1 METSRLGRRRGVS
14 HQQDLAQNESRRDGK
29 ISRFHQSHEQL
40 SQKQNDRD
48 VPALEGNI
56 LIGPTIASRT
66 RNKPEMANVA
76 DQQRCLSCQVSM
88 VESSSTRL
96 STASV
101 RQQHDH
107 HPGQRRQLRSM
118 PALVW
123 LSAALLLMCS
133 WGPTATRATRL
144 GQHGTI
150 ATSAGSAAD
159 HDYHTSGT
167 HTTTTA
173 EDYEDPSLIINTQAG
188 RIRGMTAVAP
198 TGKQVDVWNSI
209 PFGQPP
215 VGDLRF
221 RHPRPMDPWDGIR
234 DTRDMPNSCW
244 QTMDDF
250 FGNFAGSTMWN
261 ANTERNEDCLYLSV
275 TVPRPRPKNAA
286 VMVWIFG
293 GGFVTGSSTLDVYD
307 PKILVS
313 EESII
318 YVTLQYRVASLGFLY
333 FDQPGAPGNMGM
345 LDQTMALQWIHS
357 NIALFGGNPN
367 NITLFGE
374 SAGAASVSM
383 HLLSPLSRNL
393 FSQAIMQSGS
403 ATAPWATVDREE
415 TIIRGLRLAE
425 AVGCPHSRANL
436 SSALECLRTINASTL
451 VNNEVTIAPM
461 IQSIFERLFSL
472 IALNPHLGG
481 SVGYFGILLRTNR
494 RWRLF
499 GRVAKTF
506 TSNTQL

>member
-1 METSRLGRRRGVS
+1 MEMGRSGRRRCC
-14 HQQDLAQNESRRDGK
+14 QQYLKQKDTNSL
-29 ISRFHQSHEQL
+29 QSEKNLHNYYHNN
-40 SQKQNDRD
+40 SAH
-48 VPALEGNI
+48 ALV
-56 LIGPTIASRT
+56 GPASRK
-66 RNKPEMANVA
+66 RNSKSVDC
-76 DQQRCLSCQVSM
+76 DQQLPP
-88 VESSSTRL
+88 SSATINWRRVATAVDSFNPR
-96 STASV
+96 TASL
-101 RQQHDH
+101 QHDNRT
-107 HPGQRRQLRSM
+107 QRRKM
-118 PALVW
+118 PTLMW
-123 LSAALLLMCS
+123 MSAALMLFFM
-133 WGPTATRATRL
+133 WFPATTWATRI
-144 GQHGTI
+144 GPHGTI
-150 ATSAGSAAD
+150 ATSAGSATDAE
-159 HDYHTSGT
+159 HHPSGT
-167 HTTTTA
+167 DSTTTA
-173 EDYEDPSLIINTQAG
+173 QDYPQDPSLIVNTLAG
-188 RIRGMTAVAP
+188 RVRGMTAVAA

-215 VGDLRF
+215 LGDLRF

-261 ANTERNEDCLYLSV
+261 ANTERSEDCLYLSV

-293 GGFVTGSSTLDVYD
+293 GGFVTGSSTLEVYD

-313 EESII
+313 EENII

-345 LDQTMALQWIHS
+345 LDQVMALQWVHS
-357 NIALFGGNPN
+357 NIAFFGGNPN

-436 SSALECLRTINASTL
+436 SATLDCLKTINASTL
-451 VNNEVTIAPM
+451 VNNEVNRLFISFLTTT
-461 IQSIFERLFSL
+461 QIFEF
-472 IALNPHLGG
+472 
-481 SVGYFGILLRTNR
+481 F
-494 RWRLF
+494 F
-499 GRVAKTF
+499 
-506 TSNTQL
+506 

>member
-14 HQQDLAQNESRRDGK
+14 HQHDLAENMSRRDDK
-29 ISRFHQSHEQL
+29 NSWFHQSHEQQT
-40 SQKQNDRD
+40 QKQSDWH
-48 VPALEGNI
+48 VHTLEGNS
-56 LIGPTIASRT
+56 LAGPTITSSFRI
-66 RNKPEMANVA
+66 RNKPNKANII
-76 DQQRCLSCQVSM
+76 DQQRFPSTLAIICRVSTAD
-88 VESSSTRL
+88 SSSNGL
-96 STASV
+96 ATASV
-101 RQQHDH
+101 RQHHNH
-107 HPGQRRQLRSM
+107 HPGQRRQLRPIPTLM
-118 PALVW
+118 W
-123 LSAALLLMCS
+123 MSAALLIVWS
-133 WGPTATRATRL
+133 WGPAETRATRL

-159 HDYHTSGT
+159 HEHHTSGT

-173 EDYEDPSLIINTQAG
+173 EDKEDPSLIINTLAG
-188 RIRGMTAVAP
+188 RVRGMTAVAP

-250 FGNFAGSTMWN
+250 FGNFAGSIMWN
-261 ANTERNEDCLYLSV
+261 ANTERSEDCLYLSV
-275 TVPRPRPKNAA
+275 TVPHPRPKNAA

-345 LDQTMALQWIHS
+345 LDQVMALQWIHS
-357 NIALFGGNPN
+357 NIAFFGGNPN

-436 SSALECLRTINASTL
+436 STALDCLRTINASTL
-451 VNNEVTIAPM
+451 VNNEVNVEFTVT
-461 IQSIFERLFSL
+461 SC
-472 IALNPHLGG
+472 AL
-481 SVGYFGILLRTNR
+481 V
-494 RWRLF
+494 
-499 GRVAKTF
+499 
-506 TSNTQL
+506 

>member
-1 METSRLGRRRGVS
+1 M
-14 HQQDLAQNESRRDGK
+14 
-29 ISRFHQSHEQL
+29 
-40 SQKQNDRD
+40 
-48 VPALEGNI
+48 
-56 LIGPTIASRT
+56 PTFI
-66 RNKPEMANVA
+66 
-76 DQQRCLSCQVSM
+76 
-88 VESSSTRL
+88 
-96 STASV
+96 
-101 RQQHDH
+101 
-107 HPGQRRQLRSM
+107 
-118 PALVW
+118 W
-123 LSAALLLMCS
+123 LSAALLLMWS
-133 WGPTATRATRL
+133 WGPATTRATRL
-144 GQHGTI
+144 GPHGTI

-159 HDYHTSGT
+159 SDHQHTSGT
-167 HTTTTA
+167 DTTTTA
-173 EDYEDPSLIINTQAG
+173 EDNQDPSLIVNTLAG
-188 RIRGMTAVAP
+188 RVRGMTAFAA

-215 VGDLRF
+215 LGELRF

-261 ANTERNEDCLYLSV
+261 ANTERSEDCLYLSV

-313 EESII
+313 EENII

-345 LDQTMALQWIHS
+345 LDQVMALQWIHS
-357 NIALFGGNPN
+357 NIASFGGNPN

-436 SSALECLRTINASTL
+436 SATLDCLKTINASTL
-451 VNNEVTIAPM
+451 VNNEVNLISFCDTICFFV
-461 IQSIFERLFSL
+461 SIFY
-472 IALNPHLGG
+472 LNKR
-481 SVGYFGILLRTNR
+481 SI
-494 RWRLF
+494 
-499 GRVAKTF
+499 
-506 TSNTQL
+506 